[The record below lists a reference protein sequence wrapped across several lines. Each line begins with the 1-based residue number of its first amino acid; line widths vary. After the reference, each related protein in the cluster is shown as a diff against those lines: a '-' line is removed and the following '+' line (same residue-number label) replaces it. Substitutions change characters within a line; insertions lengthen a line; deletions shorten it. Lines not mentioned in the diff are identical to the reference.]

1 VELGTST
8 PRENAGR
15 EIAEAE
21 AEQTARLLGEEDLW
35 RLRPA
40 LDGGTPMNDASEED
54 EEAP

>member
-1 VELGTST
+1 LGTST

-15 EIAEAE
+15 EVAEAE